1 MTNQPTKVHDPLFHF
16 ETHFPDRLS
25 RLHLHQEF
33 SHSVRRNKKV
43 KRSGARYK
51 TQPVTFDEIQEV
63 DEEPSVEDKRED
75 GLKGK
80 LQAFSRSM
88 DGLLPKVPQ
97 LHPRHSYSPTLQK
110 KFDHPP
116 IILEK
121 CEQEGRLRDDPK
133 SPSPSPDKRL
143 SSRDT
148 NVPPAEARLQDKKDF
163 SVPDQTNE
171 TWKKQDSLLPSP
183 TLVAETPKPNLPSP
197 NMAPR
202 RQKITAKAKK
212 RQKATEDCKE
222 T

>member
-1 MTNQPTKVHDPLFHF
+1 MTTQPTKVHDPLFTF

-25 RLHLHQEF
+25 RLHLHQEY
-33 SHSVRRNKKV
+33 SHSVRRNKKA

-63 DEEPSVEDKRED
+63 DEEPSAEDKRDD
-75 GLKGK
+75 GLKVK

-88 DGLLPKVPQ
+88 DGLLPKVPTH
-97 LHPRHSYSPTLQK
+97 HPRHSYSPTLQR

-121 CEQEGRLRDDPK
+121 CEQEGRLNDPK
-133 SPSPSPDKRL
+133 SPSPCPEKRL

-148 NVPPAEARLQDKKDF
+148 NVTSAEARLQDKKDS
-163 SVPDQTNE
+163 SVGGETNE
-171 TWKKQDSLLPSP
+171 TVKTQDSLLPSATP
-183 TLVAETPKPNLPSP
+183 TADSPKTNLPSP

-212 RQKATEDCKE
+212 RQKATEDSKE